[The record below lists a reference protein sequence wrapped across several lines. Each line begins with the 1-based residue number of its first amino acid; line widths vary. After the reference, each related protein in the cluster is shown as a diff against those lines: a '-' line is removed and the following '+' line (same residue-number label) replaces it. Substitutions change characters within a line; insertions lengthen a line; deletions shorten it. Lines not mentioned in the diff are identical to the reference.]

1 MLGLALA
8 LLGASDAKI
17 HAQQAAAP
25 AAAAPAAAP
34 AEGGEG
40 KKSGKTLRQ
49 VWVEGGWV
57 MYPLAACS
65 IAMVALTAEGFFKL
79 RIIKLAP
86 PALVARA
93 REMISQGDYQGLWE
107 VCRANPC
114 FFSTVLG
121 AALERLGR
129 GKDAVDAI
137 IGEVSI
143 KEGTLLKTR
152 NTYLSVL
159 GVVSPMIGLSGT
171 VTGMIGAFAVLGQS
185 GITDPAALSARISE
199 VLIATAGG
207 LLVAIPAFIFYY
219 ILRNRAQG
227 VVIVADSEVNRLI
240 QDVPFEEL
248 HGIKVGEGVAP
259 QAPAAPQWQQPMAQA
274 FPQPGA
280 QQPGLPQPPQ
290 GFPMPPQGFPQQPG
304 YPPQGGYPQQG
315 GYPPQHQ

>member
-1 MLGLALA
+1 MNRHLLMLGLAMA

-17 HAQQAAAP
+17 HAQQP
-25 AAAAPAAAP
+25 AEPAAP
-34 AEGGEG
+34 AEAEGGG
-40 KKSGKTLRQ
+40 HKKSGKTLSE

-79 RIIKLAP
+79 RIVKLAP
-86 PALVARA
+86 PALIARA

-129 GKDAVDAI
+129 GKDAVDAV

-143 KEGTLLKTR
+143 KEGTLVKTR

-159 GVVSPMIGLSGT
+159 GVVTPMIGLSGT

-240 QDVPFEEL
+240 QDIPFEEL
-248 HGIKVGEGVAP
+248 HGIKVGEGITP
-259 QAPAAPQWQQPMAQA
+259 QAAAAPQWQQPASQT
-274 FPQPGA
+274 FQQ
-280 QQPGLPQPPQ
+280 QQPNLPQPPQ
-290 GFPMPPQGFPQQPG
+290 GFPMPPQGFPQQ
-304 YPPQGGYPQQG
+304 QNYPQQG
-315 GYPPQHQ
+315 TYPQQQGYPHQ

>member
-1 MLGLALA
+1 MNRHLLMFGLAMA

-17 HAQQAAAP
+17 HAQQAPPAAP
-25 AAAAPAAAP
+25 AAA
-34 AEGGEG
+34 EGGGEH
-40 KKSGKTLRQ
+40 KKGGKTLSE

-79 RIIKLAP
+79 RIVKLAP

-121 AALERLGR
+121 ASLERLGR
-129 GKDAVDAI
+129 GKDAVEAT

-143 KEGTLLKTR
+143 KEGTLVKTR

-159 GVVSPMIGLSGT
+159 GVVTPMIGLSGT

-240 QDVPFEEL
+240 QDIPFEEL
-248 HGIKVGEGVAP
+248 HGVKVGEGVAP
-259 QAPAAPQWQQPMAQA
+259 TAPAAQQWQQPAAQT
-274 FPQPGA
+274 F
-280 QQPGLPQPPQ
+280 QQTPGLPQPPQ
-290 GFPMPPQGFPQQPG
+290 GFPMPPQGFPQQ
-304 YPPQGGYPQQG
+304 QGYPQQQG
-315 GYPPQHQ
+315 NYQQQGYPHQ

>member
-1 MLGLALA
+1 MNRHLLMLGLALA

-17 HAQQAAAP
+17 HAQEAAAP
-25 AAAAPAAAP
+25 AAAA
-34 AEGGEG
+34 EGGG
-40 KKSGKTLRQ
+40 GHGGGHGGKTLKE
-49 VWVEGGWV
+49 VWLEGGWV

-79 RIIKLAP
+79 RIAKLAP

-93 REMISQGDYQGLWE
+93 REMIAQGDYQGLWE

-121 AALERLGR
+121 GAMERLGR
-129 GKDAVDAI
+129 GKDAVEGI
-137 IGEVSI
+137 IQEISI

-159 GVVSPMIGLSGT
+159 GVVTPMIGLSGT

-219 ILRNRAQG
+219 ILRNRAQA

-240 QDVPFEEL
+240 QEVPFEEL
-248 HGIKVGEGVAP
+248 HGVKVGEGVAP
-259 QAPAAPQWQQPMAQA
+259 AAPAAAQWQQQA
-274 FPQPGA
+274 PQGYP
-280 QQPGLPQPPQ
+280 QQPGLPPPPQ
-290 GFPMPPQGFPQQPG
+290 GFPAPPQGYPQQPG
-304 YPPQGGYPQQG
+304 YPPQGGYPH
-315 GYPPQHQ
+315 QHQ

>member
-17 HAQQAAAP
+17 HAQEAAP
-25 AAAAPAAAP
+25 AAA
-34 AEGGEG
+34 EG
-40 KKSGKTLRQ
+40 KESGEKKGGKTLKE

-79 RIIKLAP
+79 RIAKLAP

-93 REMISQGDYQGLWE
+93 REMIAQGDYQGLWE

-121 AALERLGR
+121 GSMERLGR
-129 GKDAVDAI
+129 GKDAVEAI
-137 IGEVSI
+137 IQEISI

-159 GVVSPMIGLSGT
+159 GVVTPMIGLSGT

-248 HGIKVGEGVAP
+248 HGVKVGEGLGQQQV
-259 QAPAAPQWQQPMAQA
+259 PAAPQWQQTA
-274 FPQPGA
+274 PQGYP
-280 QQPGLPQPPQ
+280 QQPGLPPPPQ
-290 GFPMPPQGFPQQPG
+290 GFPMPPQQGYPQQPG
-304 YPPQGGYPQQG
+304 GYPQPPQQG